1 MEKNEELINW
11 LGYVDSL
18 MVKDSETAIDVSRI
32 ISLNNTKYYMDQ
44 MDTNRY
50 IIHFPS
56 DIVFDINNRATKELI
71 SNVNVYDETVEDMFL
86 NWSLID
92 YLVSQI
98 KDKKEREKIVNMIPG
113 YMLELMEDFV
123 YARRRKKEK

>member
-44 MDTNRY
+44 
-50 IIHFPS
+50 I
-56 DIVFDINNRATKELI
+56 DILFIFQVI
-71 SNVNVYDETVEDMFL
+71 
-86 NWSLID
+86 
-92 YLVSQI
+92 
-98 KDKKEREKIVNMIPG
+98 
-113 YMLELMEDFV
+113 
-123 YARRRKKEK
+123 

>member
-56 DIVFDINNRATKELI
+56 DIVFDIINRATKELV

-86 NWSLID
+86 NWSLI
-92 YLVSQI
+92 YTELI
-98 KDKKEREKIVNMIPG
+98 NEKTKYEALNKYKK
-113 YMLELMEDFV
+113 
-123 YARRRKKEK
+123 